1 MKMMSSAIM
10 KKGMN
15 KMGGVGTVA
24 NVGFGAWSGMS
35 TYNDAKLEGKNTFMA
50 AAQAGLSTA
59 FWSTVGLKT
68 GIALGVG
75 MAAYQGGKA
84 LVEKGIEN
92 NRNYQQ
98 YGTAAP
104 FQNATFVDTQQ
115 AYTMRQAG
123 VTQIQQNQMNMKK
136 AVMGNEAMYM
146 HR

>member
-1 MKMMSSAIM
+1 MKMMANSIM

-15 KMGGVGTVA
+15 KIGGVGTAA
-24 NVGFGAWSGMS
+24 NVGFGAWSGIT
-35 TYNDAKLEGKNTFMA
+35 TYNDAKAEGKSSFMSA
-50 AAQAGLSTA
+50 AEAGLSTA
-59 FWSTVGLKT
+59 FWSTIGLKT
-68 GIALGVG
+68 GLVLGAG
-75 MAAYQGGKA
+75 MVAYEGGKYV
-84 LVEKGIEN
+84 VEKGIEN
-92 NRNYQQ
+92 NRRYSQA
-98 YGTAAP
+98 GAAAP